1 MPSISDIVKA
11 SQPDLASY
19 EELCKYSF
27 NSVDTSIN
35 GDPDK
40 WFHTHPEL
48 SFQEAKTAEAI
59 VKHLETFKA
68 FTIHTS
74 IGGQPG
80 PRDRPA
86 RRHGRLADHRAD
98 GIGLRVQDAGQDARL
113 WP

>member
-11 SQPDLASY
+11 NQPDLASY

-48 SFQEAKTAEAI
+48 FEQLTVQGRQSA
-59 VKHLETFKA
+59 L
-68 FTIHTS
+68 TS
-74 IGGQPG
+74 T
-80 PRDRPA
+80 R
-86 RRHGRLADHRAD
+86 
-98 GIGLRVQDAGQDARL
+98 
-113 WP
+113 